1 MSKHSMIGVPEEE
14 GEREKEAENLLEE
27 IIPEKFPD
35 LGKEQ
40 TSTFKKAHRV
50 PNNMNL
56 RRSTL

>member
-1 MSKHSMIGVPEEE
+1 MIGVPEEE

-40 TSTFKKAHRV
+40 TSTFKRHTE
-50 PNNMNL
+50 
-56 RRSTL
+56 SQTT